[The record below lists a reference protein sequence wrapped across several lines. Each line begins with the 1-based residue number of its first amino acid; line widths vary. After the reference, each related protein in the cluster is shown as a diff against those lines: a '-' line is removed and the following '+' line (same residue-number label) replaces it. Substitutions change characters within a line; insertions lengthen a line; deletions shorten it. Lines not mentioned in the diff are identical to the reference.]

1 MPLSAKKR
9 ASPLASGSALL
20 AMGRAILFGYEDYS
34 RILGKS
40 EASHTIVVDVEMP
53 IDVYLLLEVFVLDMG
68 ESTN

>member
-1 MPLSAKKR
+1 MPLSAKKEHPR
-9 ASPLASGSALL
+9 WQAVPLSLQWV
-20 AMGRAILFGYEDYS
+20 RAILFGYEDYS

-40 EASHTIVVDVEMP
+40 EASHTIVVDVETP